1 MLACGFDEG
10 CVVVELG
17 SDDPVASMD
26 STGKIVCLRI
36 MKFKLPM
43 YVDSPLVVEMRK
55 DCQMERDLLLSHVI
69 WDLVNCIRKC

>member
-26 STGKIVCLRI
+26 STGKIVWANNNDIQTANVRGLTSGAACEDD
-36 MKFKLPM
+36 LPDGERLSI
-43 YVDSPLVVEMRK
+43 VP
-55 DCQMERDLLLSHVI
+55 RDL
-69 WDLVNCIRKC
+69 